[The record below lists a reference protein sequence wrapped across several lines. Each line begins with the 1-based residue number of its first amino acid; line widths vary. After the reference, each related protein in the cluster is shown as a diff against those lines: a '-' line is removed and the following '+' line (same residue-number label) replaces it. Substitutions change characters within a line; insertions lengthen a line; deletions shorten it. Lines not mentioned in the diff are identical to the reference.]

1 MRSYRETA
9 WALYQNGRLDE
20 AVTAWT
26 LENLD
31 QIAKG
36 NAPDPVVLENLHL
49 AGKGLVKDGF
59 TRDNDESLLHH
70 LIGLQKRIG
79 NRDDLR
85 NAIDTLLT
93 EWRASP
99 ETHLYPWAIDQMRA
113 TRGPQDRVL
122 VLAAIGQF
130 LEQAVEQAR
139 HAPEIGT
146 TLRTRVG

>member
-9 WALYQNGRLDE
+9 WELYQQGHLDE

-36 NAPDPVVLENLHL
+36 NAPDPVVLENLRL
-49 AGKGLVKDGF
+49 AGKGRIKDGF
-59 TRDNDESLLHH
+59 TRDSDEALLHH
-70 LIGLQKRIG
+70 LIGLQERIG

-85 NAIDTLLT
+85 SAIDTLLT

-99 ETHLYPWAIDQMRA
+99 EPHLYPWAIDQMRA

-139 HAPEIGT
+139 NAPEIGT
-146 TLRTRVG
+146 TLRTRV